1 VRAADSGRFDF
12 ARSSVAR
19 VKELFFLLTK
29 TYIEVGNPEVI
40 HLAEK
45 SLALIGNGSE
55 QEAGAQGSSGAE
67 AFSIRRLEGSR
78 SRLGQTRAIIG
89 I

>member
-29 TYIEVGNPEVI
+29 TYIEVGNLEVI
-40 HLAEK
+40 FLADRRRR
-45 SLALIGNGSE
+45 I
-55 QEAGAQGSSGAE
+55 SSGYAVIQALVASGWRRRVTSTSGAYIITSDVRYWE
-67 AFSIRRLEGSR
+67 A
-78 SRLGQTRAIIG
+78 
-89 I
+89 